1 MAETLGTLDIIKNR
15 VTVLKP
21 LYDRMDRTK
30 ELAYGK
36 EYVLKG
42 FDGNPIE
49 KVVNVTTNWPGVFAN
64 AIINDLMGAIWQTV
78 IESEGKLSDK

>member
-15 VTVLKP
+15 VTLLKP

-30 ELAYGK
+30 DLAYGK
-36 EYVLKG
+36 PYKLMDFTGKKE
-42 FDGNPIE
+42 IE

-64 AIINDLMGAIWQTV
+64 AIINDLMGAVWQT
-78 IESEGKLSDK
+78 